1 MTDLRRI
8 LILDDNEND
17 LKLAREILDGEKDCL
32 AISELASP
40 RECLNSLKEESWDLV
55 LSEIGFPGYGL
66 FDVLDEMKALFPGL
80 PVIILTGRGSED
92 IAAESMRHGASD
104 YLKKSPEN
112 LERMPEAIDRVLE
125 LSSPRSLSVRNE
137 ECLKKLIRNSVDML
151 AVIDEKGNE
160 KFVSDSVESITG
172 FLPEEV
178 LGKNCFTFLHPDD
191 QESMKRALVDLLE
204 NPGGSLR
211 ADYRHRSKDGKWVHL
226 EAAGTN
232 YLDDPHIRGIVLN
245 IRDITDRKQAEESL
259 QRSRNHLDK
268 LVRNSNDILLIM
280 DEHGKELYISETV
293 EQITGYSPEEL
304 IGSCCFDY
312 LHPEDTCRIAETIK
326 AGIENPGKAMRV
338 EYRRRKK
345 NGDWVYLEAIGT
357 SFLDDP
363 EISGIVVNARDITD
377 RRNAEEALRKSEE
390 RLGKLIRNS
399 NDMLVILE
407 EDGREKYMSESLERI
422 TGFKPEEV
430 LGTSCYDHF
439 HPDDMEQIKQTVD
452 NLFNYPDDVQRVEY
466 RRKKKD
472 GGWVYLEGICSNH
485 LDDPDIRGVV
495 VNARDIT
502 ERKKVEKGLRDSRE
516 RYRRLASLLP
526 EAVWEADLE
535 GRIRFVNQ
543 KGLNLLGY
551 SIEDIEAGINGFDFF
566 AIPDR
571 QMCMEKTM
579 AVLQG
584 AETEI
589 TEYRMMRKDGT
600 VFPALVHSDVVR
612 EDGKPSYFIGIGI
625 DITEHKQA
633 EMERTLLAAAIEQS
647 TETIVITDADGAIQY
662 VNPAF
667 EKNTGYSRRE
677 VVGRNPRF
685 LQSGKQSAEF
695 YEAMWQTLSA
705 GETWKGE
712 LINKRRNES
721 LYTEEATISPV
732 LDDSGVIVNY
742 VAVERDITEELE
754 AAEERMKLEQQFQ
767 QAQKLESVGLLAG
780 GVAHDL
786 NNLLT
791 PILGYGEMLM
801 MDSAGPKA
809 RKQYAGGIV
818 QAGRR
823 ARDIVN
829 QLLAFSRKQSL
840 EVKPVDLNLL
850 LKRFEELLRRL
861 IPEDIEI
868 NIKILKD
875 LPIVR
880 GDISQLEQ
888 VIMNLAINSRDAMPD
903 GGCLT
908 IETSVTVID
917 EESVVLNDNLIPGC
931 YAVLVMSD
939 TGLGMD
945 AKTKAHIFEPF
956 FSTKPKHKGSGLG
969 LATVYGII
977 RQHGGDIKVF
987 SQPLKGTTFKVF
999 LPASSENPHTTRE
1012 DDAPELKTL
1021 KGSETILLVE
1031 DDGHVRDLV
1040 LSVLER
1046 KGYKVLAAE
1055 TGENALEILETWK
1068 KPIDLLLT
1076 DVVMPGING
1085 KELFDRISSEYPDI
1099 KVIYMSGYSGEVI
1112 AARGVM
1118 DESVN
1123 FIQKPFS
1130 VQALARKIREVF
1142 LSGI

>member
-1 MTDLRRI
+1 MTELSRV
-8 LILDDNEND
+8 LILDDNETD
-17 LKLAREILDGEKDCL
+17 RKFVREILEGEKGCY
-32 AISELASP
+32 ETYEPESP
-40 RECLNSLKEESWDLV
+40 KEGLDFLKEKSCDLV

-66 FDVLDEMKALFPGL
+66 FDVLDEMKFLCPDL
-80 PVIILTGRGSED
+80 PVMILTGRGSED
-92 IAAESMRHGASD
+92 IAAEAMRRGASD
-104 YLKKSPEN
+104 YVKKSPGN
-112 LERMPEAIDRVLE
+112 ISSISDAVQRVLK
-125 LSSPRSLSVRNE
+125 LGSPESLFKRNK
-137 ECLKKLIRNSVDML
+137 ECLNKLIRNSIDML
-151 AVIDEKGNE
+151 VIIDEMGNE

-172 FLPEEV
+172 FPPEEV
-178 LGKNCFTFLHPDD
+178 LGKNSFTFLHPDD
-191 QESMKRALVDLLE
+191 VERMKRAFDELLA

-211 ADYRHRSKDGKWVHL
+211 IDYRHRGKDGNWLHM

-232 YLDDPHIRGIVLN
+232 FLDDPHIRGIVLN

-280 DEHGKELYISETV
+280 DENGKELYISETV
-293 EQITGYSPEEL
+293 ESITGYSPEEL
-304 IGSCCFDY
+304 IGTSCFEY
-312 LHPEDTCRIAETIK
+312 FHPEDTCRIAETVK
-326 AGIENPGKAMRV
+326 QGIENPGKAMRV

-345 NGDWVYLEAIGT
+345 GGGWVYLEAIGT
-357 SFLDDP
+357 SFLNDP
-363 EISGIVVNARDITD
+363 DISGIVVNARDITD
-377 RRNAEEALRKSEE
+377 RRNAEESLRKSEE
-390 RLGKLIRNS
+390 RMGKLIRNS
-399 NDMLVILE
+399 NDMLVILDK
-407 EDGREKYMSESLERI
+407 DGREKYTSESLERI

-430 LGTSCYDHF
+430 LGTICFDYF
-439 HPDDMEQIKQTVD
+439 HPDDIGKIKQTVE
-452 NLFNYPDDVQRVEY
+452 NMYKYPDDVQRVEY
-466 RRKKKD
+466 RRRKKD
-472 GGWVYLEGICSNH
+472 GEWIYLEGICSNL
-485 LDDPDIRGVV
+485 LDDPDIQGIV

-551 SIEDIEAGINGFDFF
+551 TVEDMEAGINGFEFF
-566 AIPDR
+566 AMPGR
-571 QMCMEKTM
+571 QVCMEKTM

-589 TEYRMMRKDGT
+589 TEYQMLRKDGT

-625 DITEHKQA
+625 DITEHKQS
-633 EMERTLLAAAIEQS
+633 EMERSLLAAAIEQS
-647 TETIVITDADGAIQY
+647 SETIVITDAEGSIQY

-667 EKNTGYSRRE
+667 ERNTGYSRRE
-677 VVGRNPRF
+677 VMGRNPRF
-685 LQSGKQSAEF
+685 LKSGKQSRGF
-695 YEAMWQTLSA
+695 YKSMWQTLSA
-705 GETWKGE
+705 GKTWRGE
-712 LINKRRNES
+712 FINKRRNGS
-721 LYTEEATISPV
+721 LYNEEATISPV
-732 LDDSGVIVNY
+732 LDESGVIVNY
-742 VAVERDITEELE
+742 VAVKRDITEELE
-754 AAEERMKLEQQFQ
+754 AAGERLKLEQQFH

-809 RKQYAGGIV
+809 RKEYAGGIV

-868 NIKILKD
+868 NIKLLQD
-875 LPIVR
+875 LPIVK

-908 IETSVTVID
+908 IETSVIEID
-917 EESVVLNDNLIPGC
+917 EDSVALSDNLLPGS
-931 YAVLVMSD
+931 YAALVISD

-945 AKTKAHIFEPF
+945 AKTKAQIFEPF

-999 LPASSENPHTTRE
+999 LPVSSDNPRITR
-1012 DDAPELKTL
+1012 DDAGPNMKTL

-1031 DDGHVRDLV
+1031 DDSHVRNLV
-1040 LSVLER
+1040 LSILKR
-1046 KGYKVLAAE
+1046 KGYKMLAAE
-1055 TGENALEILETWK
+1055 TGEEALEILK
-1068 KPIDLLLT
+1068 IKRKPIDLLLT

-1085 KELFDRISSEYPDI
+1085 RELFDRLSQDYPDI

-1130 VQALARKIREVF
+1130 VQALAAKIRSVL
-1142 LSGI
+1142 LSDI